1 MKRTIAFLLFL
12 IICGH
17 IYSQTISVS
26 SFKLLD
32 SDLTANTAGTMEHD
46 QNGETAALIKVV
58 TTQTGF
64 SFDGGAMGIVKTM
77 QKPSEIWVYIPR
89 RSKKI
94 TISHPQL
101 GLLRDYYYPISI
113 DAARTYEM
121 VLATG
126 EVQTIVKQSSNSQ
139 YLVLKV
145 SPTNA
150 IVELDNEVLP
160 NIKGVSQKFVKLGTY
175 DYRVQAPN
183 YHTAA
188 GKVTVDDPYNKK
200 VIEIN
205 LLPAFGWVELLS
217 NKENSSA
224 QVYIDNAL
232 VGTIPFKSQDLPSGV
247 HHIRVVKPMYD
258 TYTQTVKVEDNQV
271 TQITPQLKADFSVV
285 TINVD
290 NNADI
295 FVNEEKKGTGSW
307 TGKLGTGTY
316 VMEAKKEG
324 HRSTLTNVDVI
335 AGQETQT
342 INLSAPTPIY
352 GSLNITSIP
361 SDAYVSIDGV
371 NVGQTPLFL
380 PEIIALKHEILI
392 TSKGYNDYKTS
403 LIVSQGENNTIH
415 AVMDD
420 VKQVPV
426 RMHCNIPDAEVYI
439 DGRSV
444 GAISMLK
451 KLGIGEH
458 SISVVADGY
467 DEYKKTINVIDS
479 KVKAFNTFNII
490 LDYPEVS
497 FISDRPNTYIN
508 IDSKGFE
515 LIRDSFVCKLPFNT
529 THSITV
535 RCKDENE
542 INDALLIKGKKVII
556 SFDQRALICR
566 SEDSD
571 NSSYSKLISKIDQN
585 RKEQLK
591 IIEKQQEENRKKYK
605 QEEWKY
611 IQLTSNPFD
620 VSGMTNVGDVTQKY
634 NNLTAFESLNE
645 KNRQRCIK
653 RMKKAAA
660 KKGAKIILLGQPY
673 QGGLFNSFCIMPG
686 TAYK

>member
-380 PEIIALKHEILI
+380 PEVIALKHEILI

-490 LDYPEVS
+490 MDYPEVS

-542 INDALLIKGKKVII
+542 INDVLLIKGKKVII

>member
-1 MKRTIAFLLFL
+1 MRRICLFIIDLLICISGIA
-12 IICGH
+12 
-17 IYSQTISVS
+17 QTISVA

-32 SDLTANTAGTMEHD
+32 SDLTANTAGTMEQD

-224 QVYIDNAL
+224 QVYIDNVL

-380 PEIIALKHEILI
+380 PEVIALKHEILI

-479 KVKAFNTFNII
+479 KVQAFNTFNII
-490 LDYPEVS
+490 MDYPEVS

-542 INDALLIKGKKVII
+542 INDVLLIKGKKVII

-611 IQLTSNPFD
+611 IQLTSNLFD